1 MEQHR
6 RIHGSVVLT
15 DSDET
20 DSSIHSESNTDSPYI
35 SDNELHTERKNHASG
50 LLKLYLKERFSNWP
64 KDHYEKYKQ
73 NHMKKHEGQL
83 NYGNIHTKE
92 IKYSLKH
99 EKHQRKK
106 EETSSTDLINTAVHS
121 PKHTTSSPGNRLHP
135 ILPVE
140 IDNTPISMINTTQ
153 KHTRS
158 TAKLHH
164 MKNKVKNSLKR
175 TIQKTNNLAT
185 NITRTV
191 ITNDDSSE
199 TSDNE

>member
-1 MEQHR
+1 
-6 RIHGSVVLT
+6 
-15 DSDET
+15 
-20 DSSIHSESNTDSPYI
+20 
-35 SDNELHTERKNHASG
+35 
-50 LLKLYLKERFSNWP
+50 
-64 KDHYEKYKQ
+64 
-73 NHMKKHEGQL
+73 MKKHEGQL

-121 PKHTTSSPGNRLHP
+121 PKHTTSSPGNHLHP
-135 ILPVE
+135 ILSVE

-153 KHTRS
+153 KLTRS